1 MTVEERTYRRT
12 HPWIKFRADLTGLSH
27 KVWMLLGEAESKCEH
42 IAGVPLRPET
52 ATELYKVYLTK
63 GTFGTTSIEG
73 NTLTE
78 EEVRARLE
86 GQLKL
91 PKSRDYLGLE
101 VDNILEACT
110 QITEDVLQNR
120 PLELSSER
128 IKHFNGLALRGL
140 EVDDETVPGEFRSH
154 RVGVM
159 RYAGAPAED
168 VPFLV
173 TRLCEWL
180 NGPDFQA
187 VDPYMRFAF
196 AVFKAVLAHLY
207 VAWIHPFGNGNGRTA
222 RLIEFQL
229 LIQSGLVPLPAGQLL
244 SNHYNLTRDKYYR
257 ELDRASRSGGD
268 VVPFIEYAV
277 EGFADGLREQLMYIR
292 RQQLEVT
299 WENYVHSAFRGRETA
314 PEVRRK
320 HLVLDMPTRPV
331 SKSEVRHVSTR
342 VAEAYAGKTD
352 KTVTRDLN
360 TLDEMGLIVRTGPRQ
375 YAANRKIILAF
386 LPPQAQGSPEITDA
400 DLEGDRP

>member
-1 MTVEERTYRRT
+1 
-12 HPWIKFRADLTGLSH
+12 
-27 KVWMLLGEAESKCEH
+27 
-42 IAGVPLRPET
+42 VPLRPET
-52 ATELYKVYLTK
+52 AGELYKVYLTK
-63 GTFGTTSIEG
+63 GAFGTTSIEG

-78 EEVRARLE
+78 AEVRARLE
-86 GQLKL
+86 GRLKL
-91 PKSRDYLGLE
+91 PKSREYLGLE
-101 VDNILEACT
+101 VDNILEACA
-110 QITEDVLQNR
+110 QIQDDVIEGR
-120 PLELSSER
+120 PLELSPER
-128 IKHFNGLALRGL
+128 IKHFNGLVLRAL
-140 EVDDETVPGEFRSH
+140 EVDEDTAPGEFRTH

-173 TRLCEWL
+173 NRLCEWL

-207 VAWIHPFGNGNGRTA
+207 IAWIHPFGNGNGRTA
-222 RLIEFQL
+222 RLIEFQV

-257 ELDRASRSGGD
+257 ELDRASRSGGH

-277 EGFADGLREQLMYIR
+277 DGFVDGLREQLTYIR

-299 WENYVHSAFRGRETA
+299 WENYVHSAFRGKETA
-314 PEVRRK
+314 AEVRRK
-320 HLVLDMPTRPV
+320 HLVLDMPARPV
-331 SKSEVRHVSTR
+331 PKPTIRRVSTR

-360 TLDEMGLIVRTGPRQ
+360 ALEEMGLISRTGLRH
-375 YAANRKIILAF
+375 YVASRKMILAF
-386 LPPQAQGSPEITDA
+386 LPPQAQRSPEMTDA
-400 DLEGDRP
+400 DLEGERP